1 MNTNLKKI
9 TALLSVCATL
19 LVGSTAFAQFTD
31 MPEGEVGKAMTA
43 AVENGLLNGMSE
55 TEIGPD
61 LNITRAQMGTILVR
75 AMGASKTQDISGF
88 VDMKPDMWHYDY
100 MSKAVAMGAFKG
112 DDQNR
117 MNPDNNITF
126 QEAFVVLSRIFDLAD
141 RKSDDT
147 SDPFSGYTDASSVA
161 EWAKADFGYIL
172 KYGYWKTED
181 GLLRPTDYITRAEF
195 AVAMNNLVKTYVDE
209 DDITGK
215 QDVVIETMAKDGTLK
230 TEKKTVNV
238 VSGLPQGNVVIR
250 IGDVIVK
257 DYNDANGDIY
267 ISDGVDKK
275 VSFENVTL
283 NRIVARNGNVDFLSG
298 TAVEIRMLTPGLN
311 CYIAQ
316 GTNVK
321 FFDGEGCTVDFGFV
335 EM

>member
-1 MNTNLKKI
+1 MKTNFKKI
-9 TALLSVCATL
+9 TALLSICTTL
-19 LVGSTAFAQFTD
+19 LVSSTAFAQFTD
-31 MPEGEVGKAMTA
+31 MPEGEVGAAMTA
-43 AVENGLLNGMSE
+43 AVENGLLNGMTE

-61 LNITRAQMGTILVR
+61 QNITRAQMGTILAR
-75 AMGASKTQDISGF
+75 AMGATKTQDISTF
-88 VDMKPDMWHYDY
+88 VDMTPDMWHYDY

-117 MNPDNNITF
+117 MNPDNFITF
-126 QEAFVVLSRIFDLAD
+126 QDAFVVLSRIFDLAD

-147 SDPFSGYTDASSVA
+147 SDPFTGYTDAAAVA

-172 KYGYWKTED
+172 KYGYWKTDD

-195 AVAMNNLVKTYVDE
+195 AVAMNNLVKTYIDE
-209 DDITGK
+209 DDISG
-215 QDVVIETMAKDGTLK
+215 QQEIEVEVLAEDGTLK
-230 TEKKTVNV
+230 TEKTTVNV
-238 VSGLPQGNVVIR
+238 VSGLPEGNVVIR

-275 VSFENVTL
+275 VSFENATL
-283 NRIVARNGNVDFLSG
+283 NRIVARNGDVDFLSG
-298 TAVEIRMLTPGLN
+298 TAVEIRMITPGLN

-316 GTNVK
+316 GANVK